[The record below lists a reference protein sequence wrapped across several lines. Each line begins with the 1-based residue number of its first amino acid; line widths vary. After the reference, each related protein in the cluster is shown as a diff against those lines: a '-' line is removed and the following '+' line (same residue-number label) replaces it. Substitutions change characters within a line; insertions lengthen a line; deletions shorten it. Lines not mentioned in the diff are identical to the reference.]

1 MVGLAGGVEGVDLQP
16 PVVGP
21 ESCRPDNRGDASRCK
36 VELEHRLGDTRGER
50 AEHVGLRLLGQVET
64 VALNVRI
71 GLVQQVEVVRVAM
84 GNALGKIAGEVH
96 DAIRIRLSTAVHH
109 HSLGDQVAEVDR
121 ATTIG
126 TTESD
131 RDVLGAG
138 RRRLEIPEA
147 EHAEPPDK
155 VAVAIA
161 TWWAGMRPD
170 RHLHRTP
177 GTLQLICNLHTGC
190 TTTDHEH
197 TAVRQLLRILV
208 IARVDLQHRRISR
221 HQRRHHRH
229 LEGTRR
235 SNDVVGVDR
244 SGRGLHAKATAVAV
258 TPHGRDVNACMDRR
272 FDLFGVVDEVVGNA
286 LLPREGIGV
295 HALESETRE
304 AIVPRRTVGHERVPT
319 PRTPA
324 LGNAIAF
331 EHDVWNP
338 SRAEMLADRNT
349 RMPTA
354 DHDHLDLLR

>member
-1 MVGLAGGVEGVDLQP
+1 M
-16 PVVGP
+16 
-21 ESCRPDNRGDASRCK
+21 
-36 VELEHRLGDTRGER
+36 
-50 AEHVGLRLLGQVET
+50 
-64 VALNVRI
+64 
-71 GLVQQVEVVRVAM
+71 
-84 GNALGKIAGEVH
+84 H
-96 DAIRIRLSTAVHH
+96 DAICVRLGPSVYR
-109 HSLGDQVAEVDR
+109 HSLGDEVSKVDR
-121 ATTIG
+121 ASAIG
-126 TTESD
+126 TTEGD
-131 RDVLGAG
+131 RDVLGAS

-229 LEGTRR
+229 LEGARR

-338 SRAEMLADRNT
+338 SRAEMLADRDA
-349 RMPTA
+349 RMATA
-354 DHDHLDLLR
+354 DHHHFDLLGEVGRHDSGQLGRVEVFGEADDHPVAQLDNHY